1 MILQFTNTETFI
13 ERIVTLNDSQG
24 TFTDVRK

>member
-1 MILQFTNTETFI
+1 MILQFTNTETFT